1 MMRIFQQTKVE
12 NIPLYDDEIQRIYD
26 YWIEAQEE
34 LCENFVLAE
43 GVQMWYDE
51 YHDMSITLETAE
63 KIASV
68 ILTQLKGEI

>member
-1 MMRIFQQTKVE
+1 MRTFQQTRVE

-26 YWIEAQEE
+26 YWIEAQKEF
-34 LCENFVLAE
+34 CENFVLAE

-51 YHDMSITLETAE
+51 YHDMNVTWETAE
-63 KIASV
+63 KIAAA